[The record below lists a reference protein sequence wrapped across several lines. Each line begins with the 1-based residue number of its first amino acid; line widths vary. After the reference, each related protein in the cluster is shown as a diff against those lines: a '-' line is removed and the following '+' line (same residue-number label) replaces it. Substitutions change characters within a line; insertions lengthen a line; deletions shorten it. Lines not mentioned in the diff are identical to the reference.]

1 VNKQLGR
8 TLAVGVIVS
17 ALALMTGCSSQ
28 PDTPP
33 PSFAETAQSQPGV
46 SESPAPPPSEVSMQ
60 PQADSAEQGS
70 SDDSVGGDIWEV
82 ITFPFRVVADI
93 VGFIL

>member
-1 VNKQLGR
+1 
-8 TLAVGVIVS
+8 
-17 ALALMTGCSSQ
+17 
-28 PDTPP
+28 
-33 PSFAETAQSQPGV
+33 
-46 SESPAPPPSEVSMQ
+46 MQ